1 MGSNLID
8 KKFQTRKWSEKK
20 KIWIKIDI
28 KLNQILR
35 NEIVKTKYIVIKI
48 LKNKFDIINKK

>member
-1 MGSNLID
+1 MI
-8 KKFQTRKWSEKK
+8 REK

-35 NEIVKTKYIVIKI
+35 NEIVKKKYIVIKI

>member
-1 MGSNLID
+1 MI
-8 KKFQTRKWSEKK
+8 REK